1 MRGISIR
8 YVFINKNANILQ
20 YSFLVIYKNEFSI
33 FIEFYRI
40 AIFICFFSLFY
51 PTCHDR
57 TQQNSIDFDQ
67 AFPKNQSCDPA
78 DDPSCDYGKNKS
90 QWTVP
95 HVGYAIKIEIG
106 LIFLHSVNKKSLK
119 LRQSY

>member
-1 MRGISIR
+1 MQI
-8 YVFINKNANILQ
+8 FQ
-20 YSFLVIYKNEFSI
+20 FFFLIIYKNEFSI

-40 AIFICFFSLFY
+40 AIFICFSSFFY
-51 PTCHDR
+51 PTSHDW
-57 TQQNSIDFDQ
+57 TQQNSINFE
-67 AFPKNQSCDPA
+67 AFPKNPSCDPA

-95 HVGYAIKIEIG
+95 HIGYAIKIEIG
-106 LIFLHSVNKKSLK
+106 LIFLHSVNEKSLK